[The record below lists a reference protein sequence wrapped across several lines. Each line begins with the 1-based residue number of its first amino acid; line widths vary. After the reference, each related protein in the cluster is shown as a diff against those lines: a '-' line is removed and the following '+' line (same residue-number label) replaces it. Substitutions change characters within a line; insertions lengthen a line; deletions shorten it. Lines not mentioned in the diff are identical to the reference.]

1 MTAEDLDDV
10 TPFIDDQFY
19 NNNSYHFNAVE
30 HLDEN
35 CSQSKYAMKMG
46 ENVNFKVIYVAP
58 HLKKKCMDIIKKLNA
73 KYPQHLDEEVSDD
86 ECNDFHLGTR
96 IPEIIF
102 KCPCCNIDFE
112 LELY

>member
-1 MTAEDLDDV
+1 MSYKMQYPIICMTEEDLDDV

-35 CSQSKYAMKMG
+35 CSQGKYAMKMG

-58 HLKKKCMDIIKKLNA
+58 HLKKNA
-73 KYPQHLDEEVSDD
+73 W
-86 ECNDFHLGTR
+86 
-96 IPEIIF
+96 I
-102 KCPCCNIDFE
+102 
-112 LELY
+112 